1 MPIVLKSYKEW
12 TGKEWGGLNLAT
24 PEGTW
29 RTFLAALRAR
39 NVDLLLRCCTGK
51 ILEELADHQ
60 HKQDFW
66 DEGEREVGDYVLQ
79 EIWFNSASN
88 KVCAVFTKEG
98 KQTEKLLM
106 LRAEGLWLIADSI
119 HLRTREEFEREFGG
133 GAKIPQQDWELDT
146 NKLRQ
151 LQAAVDQFTLESGAV
166 PARLEDVKEYVK
178 DFAAAG
184 ISAVN
189 GKPWVFVMPTASG
202 EGLQMPWIFM
212 SSSVNGK
219 RLGAIDDDIKTLT
232 EEEFQRL
239 CRQRGVKVAPVIVPV
254 AISAEEEKQI
264 RQLIRRL
271 GAKEFKDRQAAY
283 EELKKLGMKAGKLL
297 EEAQKDPDPEIALQA
312 KKLLSEL

>member
-1 MPIVLKSYKEW
+1 
-12 TGKEWGGLNLAT
+12 
-24 PEGTW
+24 
-29 RTFLAALRAR
+29 
-39 NVDLLLRCCTGK
+39 
-51 ILEELADHQ
+51 
-60 HKQDFW
+60 
-66 DEGEREVGDYVLQ
+66 
-79 EIWFNSASN
+79 
-88 KVCAVFTKEG
+88 
-98 KQTEKLLM
+98 
-106 LRAEGLWLIADSI
+106 
-119 HLRTREEFEREFGG
+119 
-133 GAKIPQQDWELDT
+133 LDT